1 MELRKPFSYQT
12 KREFRQFIV
21 RTKQIL
27 SLDIL
32 SGYIEPSSK
41 ALLPWYHSKSNS
53 GIFIKTNYTSFL
65 QKRK

>member
-1 MELRKPFSYQT
+1 MIGACHRDVLPINMLKFLLLMTRGTKYMELRKPFSYQT

-32 SGYIEPSSK
+32 SG
-41 ALLPWYHSKSNS
+41 
-53 GIFIKTNYTSFL
+53 
-65 QKRK
+65 